1 MDSLNASKNMKH
13 KNHRTFAFN
22 ERKTNKKYP
31 LQSLIN
37 QEHRGIVN
45 DLDQIVRKQEEI
57 HLGFCQ
63 KYRPKSFKDFIGQN
77 IVRKYLINAI
87 VKLKIAPLYLFYGP
101 RGTGKTSA
109 ARIFASALNCS
120 SPNRKSKPC
129 CECSECCLC
138 LSGKNPHIVELN
150 VASSDASEKLKLC
163 FETVKS
169 NNVTSGCRVF
179 IIKDCQQLSPEAWNN
194 EILKCMEN
202 PTDYV
207 VFILITVD
215 LELVPKAAITRCQK
229 FYFQK
234 LRDADISNMLE
245 NIAVAEKINIE
256 DKALYLI
263 TERAGGSLRD
273 AEIALERISFL
284 SSTVTVSRVFQTLLH
299 LLEFA
304 LSGDKENTV
313 RCTREII
320 DCGVKPL
327 TLVTQLAALVKDALI
342 NSCLSTEAQ
351 ENQYSFGMPYSSI
364 NRTEKLGRALK
375 ILSEVEKQLRVSNK
389 CISWLTAALLLFVSV
404 ELNSN
409 SHSIVDTEID
419 EKDSAYEDKI
429 TCHYTDQ
436 SNQYEAPDTS
446 LSASKVKTIEAKNSG
461 IVDSL
466 DKGYEFPQNITNRI
480 CNFDM
485 SKPVHFHDIENYFPI
500 RSPSPNCTSE
510 TGKLDLNPMSPCKM
524 EEIWQIVLKN
534 IQFTTLEDSVQGQAK
549 LVSLLECK
557 DYNEEIASEFIHS
570 FNQGKDSIKGLRE
583 GEPFPESKDARS
595 ARAEI
600 AHPTNGPLT
609 MDKQGAR

>member
-1 MDSLNASKNMKH
+1 M
-13 KNHRTFAFN
+13 
-22 ERKTNKKYP
+22 
-31 LQSLIN
+31 
-37 QEHRGIVN
+37 
-45 DLDQIVRKQEEI
+45 
-57 HLGFCQ
+57 
-63 KYRPKSFKDFIGQN
+63 
-77 IVRKYLINAI
+77 NAI

-150 VASSDASEKLKLC
+150 VAGSDASEKLKLC
-163 FETVKS
+163 FESVKS
-169 NNVTSGCRVF
+169 NNVTSGYRVF
-179 IIKDCQQLSPEAWNN
+179 IIKDCHELSPEAWNN

-202 PTDYV
+202 ATDYV

-215 LELVPKAAITRCQK
+215 LELVPKAAISRCQK

-234 LRDADISNMLE
+234 LRDADMFNMLE

-256 DKALYLI
+256 DKALHLI

-273 AEIALERISFL
+273 AEIALEQISLL
-284 SSTVTVSRVFQTLLH
+284 SSTVTISRVCRTIGLLPDEKLLH

-320 DCGVKPL
+320 DCGVEPL
-327 TLVTQLAALVKDALI
+327 TLVTQLATLVKDALI

-351 ENQYSFGMPYSSI
+351 ENQYLFGMLYSSI

-389 CISWLTAALLLFVSV
+389 CISWLTAVLLLFVSV

-409 SHSIVDTEID
+409 SHSIVDIEID
-419 EKDSAYEDKI
+419 EKDSAYEDKK

-436 SNQYEAPDTS
+436 WNQKTRSQSNEPMQNGGDM
-446 LSASKVKTIEAKNSG
+446 AKRAEKYG
-461 IVDSL
+461 
-466 DKGYEFPQNITNRI
+466 
-480 CNFDM
+480 
-485 SKPVHFHDIENYFPI
+485 
-500 RSPSPNCTSE
+500 
-510 TGKLDLNPMSPCKM
+510 
-524 EEIWQIVLKN
+524 
-534 IQFTTLEDSVQGQAK
+534 QGQAK
-549 LVSLLECK
+549 LVSLLVCK
-557 DYNEEIASEFIHS
+557 GAIGHVEFQNYQENSKMESLETSISKALEEALGCPVELRIILDHLRLENNSSE
-570 FNQGKDSIKGLRE
+570 E
-583 GEPFPESKDARS
+583 GTNVISCNLEDALYRQESKLNSCKSSLMRCIQVLAGKHIKWNKRRNLGFNPFNFMPCPNS
-595 ARAEI
+595 SCICVSVWNVNAGC
-600 AHPTNGPLT
+600 HL
-609 MDKQGAR
+609 

>member
-1 MDSLNASKNMKH
+1 MTISYSFSSNESYDKNLIMDSLNASKNMKH

-263 TERAGGSLRD
+263 TERA
-273 AEIALERISFL
+273 A
-284 SSTVTVSRVFQTLLH
+284 
-299 LLEFA
+299 
-304 LSGDKENTV
+304 
-313 RCTREII
+313 
-320 DCGVKPL
+320 
-327 TLVTQLAALVKDALI
+327 
-342 NSCLSTEAQ
+342 
-351 ENQYSFGMPYSSI
+351 SI

-557 DYNEEIASEFIHS
+557 
-570 FNQGKDSIKGLRE
+570 G
-583 GEPFPESKDARS
+583 
-595 ARAEI
+595 
-600 AHPTNGPLT
+600 
-609 MDKQGAR
+609 M